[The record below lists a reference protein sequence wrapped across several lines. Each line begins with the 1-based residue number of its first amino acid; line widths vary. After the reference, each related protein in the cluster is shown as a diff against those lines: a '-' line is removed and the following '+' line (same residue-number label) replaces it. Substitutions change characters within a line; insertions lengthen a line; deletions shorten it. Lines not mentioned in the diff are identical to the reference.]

1 MKNMLANILIDHV
14 NNELAASTN
23 LDATSVSLYSTPEI
37 EENEAWK
44 SLTPRMRKEVIAI
57 AMKHFQDKG
66 YTITF
71 QHDNYFEFKYPYH
84 TPTSLDDTQKLVQG
98 ALRHKALVTVP
109 EAVNQCVNN
118 INELIQKAA
127 AKGHTSVVVDL
138 SPYEKDMSEDLLY
151 QDKVRIY
158 NQAWRIMAEA
168 GYYIH
173 DANRAHKA
181 LVIWDEEREVQY
193 QKENCAKAD
202 PEPAQPKKRSIFNWK
217 K

>member
-23 LDATSVSLYSTPEI
+23 LNATSVSLYSIPAI
-37 EENEAWK
+37 EENETWK
-44 SLTPRMRKEVIAI
+44 SFTPRMRKEVISI
-57 AMKHFQDKG
+57 VMKYFQEKG

-71 QHDNYFEFKYPYH
+71 QHDDYFEFKYPYN
-84 TPTSLDDTQKLVQG
+84 TPTSLTDTQKLVQG
-98 ALRHKALVTVP
+98 ALRHKALVTIP

-118 INELIQKAA
+118 INEVIQKAA
-127 AKGHTSVVVDL
+127 AKGHTGIGVDL
-138 SPYEKDMSEDLLY
+138 SPYEKEMSEDLLY

-158 NQAWRIMAEA
+158 NQAWRIMSDA
-168 GYYIH
+168 GYYVH
-173 DANRAHKA
+173 ESGRAHKA
-181 LVIWDEEREVQY
+181 LVIWDDEREAQY

-202 PEPAQPKKRSIFNWK
+202 PEPAQPKKRKFFNWK